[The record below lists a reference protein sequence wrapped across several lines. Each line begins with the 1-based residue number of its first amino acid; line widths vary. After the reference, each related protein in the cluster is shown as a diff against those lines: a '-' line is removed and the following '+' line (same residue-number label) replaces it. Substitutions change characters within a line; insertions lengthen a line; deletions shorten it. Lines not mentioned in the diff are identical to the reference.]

1 MCSAGR
7 HEDSQVPDC
16 EDDEDADSGT
26 ILISRLAERCLTPV
40 KNSNMQRLS
49 FCAPAQRCILLQICT
64 TLGALPEEV
73 CHSLWC
79 PCHIISGAP
88 LTSNECI
95 LIESGVLLQ
104 RYVFMKLTYNEVST
118 VPIIRSAT
126 SSRSKV
132 LLGTPIWKIGHICF
146 GPVHQ
151 SADGNLDMQ
160 TTPGDY
166 EPPFFR
172 TVEEDNLAQFPSRP
186 FSL

>member
-1 MCSAGR
+1 MLHCRGYLLKQSACPLQADMKTVKYQIVR
-7 HEDSQVPDC
+7 MMRMLIQVPYLYS
-16 EDDEDADSGT
+16 AWLS
-26 ILISRLAERCLTPV
+26 CLTPV

-73 CHSLWC
+73 CHNLWC
-79 PCHIISGAP
+79 PCHIISAAP

-118 VPIIRSAT
+118 VPIIRSAI

-132 LLGTPIWKIGHICF
+132 LLGTPI
-146 GPVHQ
+146 
-151 SADGNLDMQ
+151 
-160 TTPGDY
+160 
-166 EPPFFR
+166 
-172 TVEEDNLAQFPSRP
+172 
-186 FSL
+186 